1 MLKTI
6 LSISGKPGLYKLV
19 SHGKNMLIVESLT
32 DNKRVPAYAKDKVIS
47 LGDIA
52 IYTDETEVPLHE
64 VLTSVKNKEEG
75 KAASLVPSKAT
86 TDQLRA
92 YFAEVLPS
100 YDRER
105 VYPSDIKKL
114 LSWYNILINAGIT
127 DFTPEDAPLFQQL
140 HDAPWE
146 EDVVITPYFTLHK
159 HRADFEEVN
168 FHEYFDMVFF
178 DAFAPEKQPEM
189 WNEQLFRSLYVT
201 MNTGGILTTYCAKGV
216 IRRLLQAVGFR
227 VERLPGPP
235 GGKREILRATKVIG
249 NQELKQSIIQP

>member
-127 DFTPEDAPLFQQL
+127 DFTPEDAPAEKEAAEKEAEYTKLFANPYNAAKYGYIDDVIEPRNTRFRIIRALQQL
-140 HDAPWE
+140 QTKKLTNPAK
-146 EDVVITPYFTLHK
+146 K
-159 HRADFEEVN
+159 H
-168 FHEYFDMVFF
+168 
-178 DAFAPEKQPEM
+178 
-189 WNEQLFRSLYVT
+189 
-201 MNTGGILTTYCAKGV
+201 
-216 IRRLLQAVGFR
+216 
-227 VERLPGPP
+227 
-235 GGKREILRATKVIG
+235 G
-249 NQELKQSIIQP
+249 NIPL